1 MGMGMGVFCI
11 VYGYGY
17 GCILYCLW
25 VWVYF
30 VLFMGIGCLC
40 MYKFIYLCGILD
52 EVALKVLLKIEIS
65 NLIFLGVQKLLKL
78 GIRVD
83 DSAVLLLL

>member
-1 MGMGMGVFCI
+1 MGMGVFCI
-11 VYGYGY
+11 VYGYRIMGMGVFCIVYGY
-17 GCILYCLW
+17 RI
-25 VWVYF
+25 
-30 VLFMGIGCLC
+30 MGIGCLC